1 MNSRGIYMPFLVVG
15 MIGSGIL
22 VRKLGKSLP
31 NIMEKMMSHMKEG
44 MMGEGG
50 PMNMCKQMMEN
61 MAKSQGQAEYATPEL
76 REAFEGWLKNM
87 ESEVLEFIKK
97 KTRAVDHLDI
107 AAHFKISL
115 ESAVY
120 LVNRLAS
127 HGKLKY
133 SGFEATV

>member
-1 MNSRGIYMPFLVVG
+1 MSSRGIYMPFLVVG

-31 NIMEKMMSHMKEG
+31 NIVENMISHMKEG

-50 PMNMCKQMMEN
+50 PMSMCKQMMEN

-87 ESEVLEFIKK
+87 ESEVLEFTKQKQRDI
-97 KTRAVDHLDI
+97 DHLDI

-127 HGKLKY
+127 QGKLKH
-133 SGFEATV
+133 SSFEPTV